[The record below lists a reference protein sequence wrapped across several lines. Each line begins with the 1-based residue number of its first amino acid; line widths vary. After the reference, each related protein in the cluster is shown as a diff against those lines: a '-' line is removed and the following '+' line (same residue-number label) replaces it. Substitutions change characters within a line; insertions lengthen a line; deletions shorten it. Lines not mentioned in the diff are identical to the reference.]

1 MGGVAGH
8 MDHLY
13 DNHDLTF
20 FKMKLSTQVIVMDIG
35 DLEPGMKYF

>member
-1 MGGVAGH
+1 MEAVL
-8 MDHLY
+8 MLI
-13 DNHDLTF
+13 LV